1 MIEDGIKHEDKEREP
16 VQTCQRGG
24 KPLIVFGEP
33 AEADG
38 PSEGT
43 LNHPSPGQKDKPL
56 LGFFEFDYDQT
67 NAPLGCLLGG
77 FFSGVALIDKS
88 DFDTLARSL
97 LHLFDRSATWAR
109 SCSLAAVTFKAN
121 R

>member
-1 MIEDGIKHEDKEREP
+1 M
-16 VQTCQRGG
+16 QTCQRGG
-24 KPLIVFGEP
+24 KPLIVFGQP

-56 LGFFEFDYDQT
+56 LGFFQFDYDQT

-77 FFSGVALIDKS
+77 FFSGIALIDKS
-88 DFDTLARSL
+88 DFDVLPVACCTSST
-97 LHLFDRSATWAR
+97 RSATWAR